1 MRSPIRS
8 LMLLPALALALAA
21 PARAEKVMETKDAL
35 KKALAVGHGIDID
48 QIPGGDPMLFV
59 VADQQAAK
67 KMADFKIPNPTLLQI
82 IGASRVI
89 ALTEQDAIDRFEKL
103 MQAED

>member
-1 MRSPIRS
+1 MNLHRTGYRIIKKLYSQV
-8 LMLLPALALALAA
+8 
-21 PARAEKVMETKDAL
+21 RAIMAEHHPDPDAL

-48 QIPGGDPMLFV
+48 QIPGGDPMLYI
-59 VADQQAAK
+59 VADEQAAK

-82 IGASRVI
+82 IGTSRVI
-89 ALTEQDAIDRFEKL
+89 ALTEQDAIERFEKM